1 MDVLGAK
8 SHDIFKRFVK
18 GHELHYSLAFFIH
31 FQKQN
36 IFN

>member
-18 GHELHYSLAFFIH
+18 GHELHYSLAFFYS
-31 FQKQN
+31 FSKTKY
-36 IFN
+36 F